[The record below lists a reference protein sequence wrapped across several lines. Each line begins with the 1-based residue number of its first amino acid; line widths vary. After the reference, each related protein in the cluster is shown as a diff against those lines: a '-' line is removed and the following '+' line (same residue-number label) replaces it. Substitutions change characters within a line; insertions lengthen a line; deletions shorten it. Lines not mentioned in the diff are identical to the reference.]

1 MAQTKD
7 KKSKNVQSQAYQ
19 VPVIKD
25 PSKTL
30 WGRIV
35 VYVLVAAMIVLP
47 VVALIIAI
55 ATKK

>member
-7 KKSKNVQSQAYQ
+7 KKSKKVQSQAYQ
-19 VPVIKD
+19 VPVMKD
-25 PSKTL
+25 PMKTL
-30 WGRIV
+30 WGRII